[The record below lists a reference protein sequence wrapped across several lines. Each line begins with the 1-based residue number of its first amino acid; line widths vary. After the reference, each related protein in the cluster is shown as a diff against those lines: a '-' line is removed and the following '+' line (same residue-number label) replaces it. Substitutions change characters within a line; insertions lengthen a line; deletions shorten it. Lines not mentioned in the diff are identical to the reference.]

1 MSLLRAIVNGVGQ
14 QVAAGTSILELL
26 NQLGIEVPSLCHDP
40 RLRPTAMCRLCAV
53 TVQGSSRPVVAC
65 GTPVTDGMVITT
77 HSPELEEFR
86 RGTLELLAPRCA
98 PESRA
103 LLPEKQF
110 HRALERYDIA
120 DATGRPAGPAVDDS
134 HPYIHVDM
142 SQCIQCYRCVRI
154 CDEVQGLSVWHMLGR
169 TDDSRVV
176 PDSLT
181 TLLESS
187 CTGCGACVDTCP
199 TGALVDKS
207 RLEQGQPQ
215 AWTRS
220 VCGYCAVGCEL
231 NVGTRDGKVVQ
242 VTPALDSPVNKG
254 HLCIKGRYAFE
265 FNAAPDRATQPLLR
279 RQGGWQGTDW
289 PAAIGTVAEIL
300 TGVLRRH
307 GPRAIGVLGSARATN
322 EDNYV
327 VQKFARTVLG
337 TNNVDCC
344 ARVCHTP
351 SAAALKRMLGFGAAT
366 NSFDDIEM
374 AGAIML
380 VGCNP
385 TENHPVVGARILRRV
400 RLGTPLIVID
410 PRATDLARRATVHL
424 RPRAGTN
431 VPLLNAMAQ
440 VILAESLTDEAFM
453 RGRVD
458 GLAEFRSLAGA
469 WTPER
474 AAAISGVPADD
485 IRRAARLYA
494 ATRPAMCFHG
504 LGVTEHLQGTEGVM
518 CLINLALLTGNLGR
532 RGAGVNPLRGQNNV
546 QGAAHMGCD
555 PGLLTGGAALE
566 PERARFEALWG
577 AALPGDRGYN
587 VVEMIEAAAR
597 GELKCLWIVG
607 YDVLPTLP
615 NRTATLAALRK
626 VETVIVQDIFINETA
641 REVAAVFLPAASA
654 FEHDGTFMNSE
665 RRIQRVRQAVPPPGS
680 ARPDWQILC
689 DVARALGRGSGF
701 AFNSAADIWDEVRTA
716 WPGGAGVTRER
727 LDESGVQWPC
737 RHEDGAGTE
746 YLYAESFAAGPRATL
761 ACIDY
766 VPTAET
772 VTAEFPLLLTTG
784 RSLYQFNAGTM
795 TGRGRTRDLR
805 PTDLLEINAIDAV
818 AKGLGSGDT
827 VRVRSRHGEA
837 RLQVLVS
844 DRVQQGELF
853 ATFQDPE
860 PMVNFL
866 TSSHGDRITGAPE
879 YKVTAVRVERG

>member
-1 MSLLRAIVNGVGQ
+1 MLRAVVNGIEQ
-14 QVAAGTSILELL
+14 RVAPGTRILDLL
-26 NQLGIEVPSLCHDP
+26 GRLGIEVPSLCHDP

-53 TVQGSSRPVVAC
+53 MVEGSSRPVVAC
-65 GTPVTDGMVITT
+65 ATPVVDGMAITT

-86 RGTLELLAPRCA
+86 RGTLELLAPHCD
-98 PESRA
+98 PETRR

-110 HRALERYDIA
+110 HRALDRYGIPDAAER
-120 DATGRPAGPAVDDS
+120 PVSLPPVDDS
-134 HPYIHVDM
+134 HPYIRVDM
-142 SQCIQCYRCVRI
+142 SQCIQCHRCVRI
-154 CDEVQGLSVWHMLGR
+154 CDEVQGLSVWHVLGR
-169 TDDSRVV
+169 TEDSRIV

-187 CTGCGACVDTCP
+187 CTGCGACVDSCP
-199 TGALVDKS
+199 TGALVDKQ
-207 RLEQGQPQ
+207 RLALGQPE

-231 NVGTRDGKVVQ
+231 NVGTRDGRIVQ
-242 VTPALDSPVNKG
+242 VTPVLDSPVNKG

-265 FNAAPDRATQPLLR
+265 FNSAPDRATQPLLR

-289 PAAIGTVAEIL
+289 PTAIGTVAETL
-300 TGVLRRH
+300 AGVLERH
-307 GPRAIGVLGSARATN
+307 GPRAIGLLGSARATN

-327 VQKFARTVLG
+327 IQKFARTVLG

-374 AGAIML
+374 AGALML

-385 TENHPVVGARILRRV
+385 TENHPVVGARILRQA
-400 RLGTPLIVID
+400 RLGTPLVVID

-431 VPLLNAMAQ
+431 VPLLNALAH
-440 VILAESLTDEAFM
+440 VILVESLADESFL
-453 RGRVD
+453 RERVD
-458 GLAEFRSLAGA
+458 GVAEFRALVAG

-474 AAAISGVPADD
+474 AAAISGVPAGD

-494 ATRPAMCFHG
+494 TTRPAMCFHG

-518 CLINLALLTGNLGR
+518 CLVNLALLTGNLGR

-555 PGLLTGGAALE
+555 PGLLTGGANLE

-577 AALPGDRGYN
+577 TVLPREPGYN
-587 VVEMIEAAAR
+587 VVDMIEAAAR
-597 GELKCLWIVG
+597 GDLKCLWITG

-615 NRTATLAALRK
+615 NRTLTREALAR

-641 REVAAVFLPAASA
+641 REFATIFLPAASV

-665 RRIQRVRQAVPPPGS
+665 RRIQRVRQAVPPPGT

-689 DVARALGRGSGF
+689 DVARAMGRGSGF
-701 AFNSAADIWDEVRTA
+701 GFGSAAEIWDEVRAA
-716 WPGGAGVTRER
+716 WPGGAGSDRGAPRRIGRAVAVPGRGRAGHGVPVRRVLWCRSPREAGLHR
-727 LDESGVQWPC
+727 LRPHGGNRHAGVSPAADHRAQPVPVQR
-737 RHEDGAGTE
+737 RHDDGAGPHPRPAAHRPAGDPRRGCGGRRPRVRRCGPG
-746 YLYAESFAAGPRATL
+746 AEPLRGGPPARPGHRPGAAGGVVRHVPGSRDDGEPPDEQPR
-761 ACIDY
+761 
-766 VPTAET
+766 
-772 VTAEFPLLLTTG
+772 
-784 RSLYQFNAGTM
+784 
-795 TGRGRTRDLR
+795 
-805 PTDLLEINAIDAV
+805 
-818 AKGLGSGDT
+818 
-827 VRVRSRHGEA
+827 
-837 RLQVLVS
+837 
-844 DRVQQGELF
+844 
-853 ATFQDPE
+853 
-860 PMVNFL
+860 
-866 TSSHGDRITGAPE
+866 
-879 YKVTAVRVERG
+879 